1 MAIVNALIS
10 QDSLTQH
17 PAFGGDSYNRE
28 FPFSPERQM
37 IEVPQR
43 LYGRKGGREENNSII
58 FKVNGQLGIL
68 ARNAIERVY
77 AGLEGRD
84 DLVVFGGPKVIML
97 RLEVCP
103 IADCEVFLIT
113 NSSAVAWV
121 PFFVSESLIP
131 FILTIE
137 HPLSS
142 FPVIRS
148 DSITGRSPHRGSSW
162 KSSRRRWPNA

>member
-1 MAIVNALIS
+1 
-10 QDSLTQH
+10 
-17 PAFGGDSYNRE
+17 
-28 FPFSPERQM
+28 M

-58 FKVNGQLGIL
+58 FKVNGQLGIP
-68 ARNAIERVY
+68 AQDAIERVY

-103 IADCEVFLIT
+103 IADCEGFLIT

-121 PFFVSESLIP
+121 PFFVSESQIP

-137 HPLSS
+137 RPLSS

-148 DSITGRSPHRGSSW
+148 DSITGRSPTEDQVGKARDRGGQMLETIYTGRSCVFFHDSP
-162 KSSRRRWPNA
+162 PN